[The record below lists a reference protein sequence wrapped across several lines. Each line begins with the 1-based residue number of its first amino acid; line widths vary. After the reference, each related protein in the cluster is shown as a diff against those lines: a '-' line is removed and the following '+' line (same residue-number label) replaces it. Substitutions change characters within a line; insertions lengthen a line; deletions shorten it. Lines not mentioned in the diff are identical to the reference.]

1 MSKSKFKNNKKKKI
15 YHFWACDCS
24 EISGEGILGNL
35 FIKNFVK
42 RNISTR
48 IYTVES
54 FKFKNKI
61 IIKILKYKYISPLVG
76 IFFCWFSYFKGRNIG
91 YLNYLPLW
99 KFYIIFISST

>member
-76 IFFCWFSYFKGRNIG
+76 IFFLLVLLFQRKKYWIFK
-91 YLNYLPLW
+91 LSSTLE
-99 KFYIIFISST
+99 FYIIFISST